1 MAVVRQHR
9 AHAGPLHH
17 LGDHLRVGGDH
28 QLLHDAVLHDTL
40 NHPGDERLTGQQLER
55 FVGETGR
62 AKTSRND
69 TQDAHHER

>member
-1 MAVVRQHR
+1 MV
-9 AHAGPLHH
+9 
-17 LGDHLRVGGDH
+17 
-28 QLLHDAVLHDTL
+28 HDAL

>member
-1 MAVVRQHR
+1 MV
-9 AHAGPLHH
+9 
-17 LGDHLRVGGDH
+17 
-28 QLLHDAVLHDTL
+28 HDAL

-55 FVGETGR
+55 FVGESNG

>member
-1 MAVVRQHR
+1 MAVVGQHG
-9 AHAGPLHH
+9 AHTGPLHY
-17 LGDHLRVGGDH
+17 LGDHLRVGRHH
-28 QLLHDAVLHDTL
+28 QLLDQTEVHDVL

-55 FVGETGR
+55 FIGETGR